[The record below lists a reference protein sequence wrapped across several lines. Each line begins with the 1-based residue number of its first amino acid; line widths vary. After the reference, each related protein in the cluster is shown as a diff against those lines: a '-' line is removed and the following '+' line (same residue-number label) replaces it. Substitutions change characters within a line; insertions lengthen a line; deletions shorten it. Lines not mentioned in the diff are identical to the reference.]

1 MDTFLV
7 AGSLISLALGAAM
20 ALFAWSVI
28 RANQRRE
35 AARVQLLSSLAF
47 PDEVPLPATAP
58 VLTRVAAIDTAGA
71 DEFLSE
77 EDEES
82 EEQEEDALSTTT
94 ADTLFSEPPKS
105 SAAAR
110 RRTSFAAVAVA
121 VTMVISMYAWVNS
134 VSAPAESTAVTVEP
148 SAPRPTRVELLAL
161 THDRKSAS
169 TFVVS
174 GRLRNPGDGEPVR
187 DLVAVVEVFD
197 AAGRVLA
204 TVRAPLDLPALDPG
218 ASSLFS
224 VTAQGVND
232 VAKYRVEFHGN
243 GDQPIA
249 HVDLRDPGTKSPR
262 AN

>member
-20 ALFAWSVI
+20 ALVAWNVI

-47 PDEVPLPATAP
+47 QDEAPLPATTP
-58 VLTRVAAIDTAGA
+58 VLTRVAAIDTAGP

-77 EDEES
+77 EDEEN
-82 EEQEEDALSTTT
+82 EEDPLSTTT
-94 ADTLFSEPPKS
+94 ADTLFSEPPNS
-105 SAAAR
+105 GAAAR
-110 RRTSFAAVAVA
+110 RRNSFAVVAVA
-121 VTMVISMYAWVNS
+121 VTMVISMYAWVQS
-134 VSAPAESTAVTVEP
+134 VSAPSETTAVTVEP
-148 SAPRPTRVELLAL
+148 SAPRPMRVELLAL

-218 ASSLFS
+218 ASSSFS
-224 VTAQGVND
+224 VTAQGVDD
-232 VAKYRVEFHGN
+232 VAKYRVEFHGT

-249 HVDLRDPGTKSPR
+249 HVDRRDPGTKSPS
-262 AN
+262 